1 MCRFAQTNGPVP
13 RALYPEQRTRLNCF
27 EPQRAQQIRCRKLE
41 IAKGITAAGHGCGEI
56 PARNLN
62 VISGQFNTSN
72 LV

>member
-1 MCRFAQTNGPVP
+1 MCRFAQTHGPVP
-13 RALYPEQRTRLNCF
+13 RAHYREQTTRLNGF

-41 IAKGITAAGHGCGEI
+41 IAQGDTAAGHGCGEI

-62 VISGQFNTSN
+62 IISGQFNTSN